1 MLEQLVLFL
10 QGLPP
15 MGILVVAF
23 LICYIENIFP
33 PSPSDVALVFIGTFV
48 GLGVLSFPVLAIVST
63 VGSVTGF
70 LTMYWLG
77 HKFGLTLVNSGKFPF
92 LTKGAIEKAEKV
104 FTKLGNFAIVI
115 NRFLP
120 GTRAV
125 ISFAAG
131 IFHLPIV
138 LTTTLCTISA
148 LAWNIV
154 LIYCGTLLGDNWHSI
169 SSYLSVYSQ
178 ITTIVVVT
186 GIVGYLIYFFIKRKK
201 EPQKKDIETSTNE
214 E

>member
-1 MLEQLVLFL
+1 MLEQLVLLL

-15 MGILVVAF
+15 LGILVVAF

-33 PSPSDVALVFIGTFV
+33 PSPSDVVLVFIGTFV
-48 GLGVLSFPVLAIVST
+48 GLGVISFPVLAIIATIGST
-63 VGSVTGF
+63 TGF

-77 HKFGLTLVNSGKFPF
+77 NRFGLTLVNSGKFPF

-104 FTKLGNFAIVI
+104 FAKLGNFAIVI

-131 IFHLPIV
+131 VVHLPIV
-138 LTTTLCTISA
+138 ITTVLCSISA
-148 LAWNIV
+148 LLWNCI
-154 LIYCGTLLGDNWHSI
+154 LIYCGTLLGDNWQSI
-169 SSYLSVYSQ
+169 SKYLSFYSQ
-178 ITTIVVVT
+178 ITTIIVVT
-186 GIVGYLIYFFIKRKK
+186 GIVGYLIYFFLKRRK
-201 EPQKKDIETSTNE
+201 TSQSTTEVSSSNE

>member
-1 MLEQLVLFL
+1 MLEQLVLLL

-33 PSPSDVALVFIGTFV
+33 PSPSDVVLVFIGTFV
-48 GLGVLSFPVLAIVST
+48 GLGVISFPVLAIIATIGST
-63 VGSVTGF
+63 TGF

-77 HKFGLTLVNSGKFPF
+77 NKFGLTLINSGKFPF
-92 LTKGAIEKAEKV
+92 LTKRAIEKAEKV
-104 FTKLGNFAIVI
+104 FAKLGNSAIVI

-131 IFHLPIV
+131 VFHLPIIV
-138 LTTTLCTISA
+138 TTVLCTISA
-148 LAWNIV
+148 LLWNCL
-154 LIYCGTLLGDNWHSI
+154 LIYCGMLLGDNWQSI
-169 SSYLSVYSQ
+169 SKYLSVYSQ
-178 ITTIVVVT
+178 ITTIIVVT
-186 GIVGYLIYFFIKRKK
+186 AIIGYLVYFFLKRKRASQSNS
-201 EPQKKDIETSTNE
+201 EAISTNQE
-214 E
+214 

>member
-1 MLEQLVLFL
+1 MLEQLVLLL

-15 MGILVVAF
+15 IGILAVAF

-48 GLGVLSFPVLAIVST
+48 GLGVISFPVLAVLST
-63 VGSVTGF
+63 FGSVTGF

-77 HKFGLTLVNSGKFPF
+77 NRFGLSLISSGKFPF
-92 LTKGAIEKAEKV
+92 LTKNAIEKAEKV
-104 FTKLGNFAIVI
+104 FIKLGNFTIVI

-131 IFHLPIV
+131 VFKLPIY
-138 LTTTLCTISA
+138 LTTILCTVSA
-148 LAWNIV
+148 LAWNCI
-154 LIYCGTLLGDNWHSI
+154 LIYCGTILGDNWVTI

-178 ITTIVVVT
+178 ISTVVVVT
-186 GIVGYLIYFFIKRKK
+186 FIVGYLIYFFLKRRKNSK
-201 EPQKKDIETSTNE
+201 STTEEALQNE
-214 E
+214 

>member
-1 MLEQLVLFL
+1 MLEQLVLLL
-10 QGLPP
+10 QGLSPI
-15 MGILVVAF
+15 GILVVAF

-48 GLGVLSFPVLAIVST
+48 GLGVISFPVLAVIATIGST
-63 VGSVTGF
+63 TGF

-77 HKFGLTLVNSGKFPF
+77 NKFGLTLVNSGKFPF

-104 FTKLGNFAIVI
+104 FAKLGNFAIVI

-131 IFHLPIV
+131 VVHLPIV
-138 LTTTLCTISA
+138 ITTVLCSISA
-148 LAWNIV
+148 LLWNCI
-154 LIYCGTLLGDNWHSI
+154 LIYCGTLLGDNWQSI
-169 SSYLSVYSQ
+169 SKYLSVYSQ
-178 ITTIVVVT
+178 ITTIIVVT
-186 GIVGYLIYFFIKRKK
+186 GIGGYFIYFFLKRRK
-201 EPQKKDIETSTNE
+201 TSQSSTEVSSSNDD
-214 E
+214 

>member
-1 MLEQLVLFL
+1 MLEQLVLLL

-15 MGILVVAF
+15 IGILAVAF

-48 GLGVLSFPVLAIVST
+48 GLGVISFPVLAVLST
-63 VGSVTGF
+63 FGSVTGF

-77 HKFGLTLVNSGKFPF
+77 NRFGLSLISSGKFPF
-92 LTKGAIEKAEKV
+92 LTKSAIEKAEKV
-104 FTKLGNFAIVI
+104 FIKLGNFTIVI

-131 IFHLPIV
+131 VFKLPIY
-138 LTTTLCTISA
+138 LTTILCTVSA
-148 LAWNIV
+148 LAWNCI
-154 LIYCGTLLGDNWHSI
+154 LIYCGTILGDNWVTI

-178 ITTIVVVT
+178 ISTVVVVT
-186 GIVGYLIYFFIKRKK
+186 FIVGYLIYFFLKRRKNSK
-201 EPQKKDIETSTNE
+201 STTEEALQNE
-214 E
+214 